1 MDKMKW
7 WEDSVDELGVGLGIG
22 AIAVFAIIYM
32 GAAAST
38 IASSA
43 ITAMGM
49 YLVGKQNKKPE

>member
-7 WEDSVDELGVGLGIG
+7 WEDSVDELGVGLAIG
-22 AIAVFAIIYM
+22 AVAVFAIIYM
-32 GAAAST
+32 GAGAAA

-49 YLVGKQNKKPE
+49 YLVGKPNKK